1 MDTRRKLPRIC
12 RAINRLGENPL
23 WQYSVLVLHFC
34 GQTESVFAQFVFTYY
49 LVWRVYVRASIRDH
63 SEALRLS
70 NASVCGVYPLRNRD
84 IAFRAASENV
94 IGPRVCFAAI
104 AAIAIL

>member
-1 MDTRRKLPRIC
+1 M
-12 RAINRLGENPL
+12 
-23 WQYSVLVLHFC
+23 
-34 GQTESVFAQFVFTYY
+34 
-49 LVWRVYVRASIRDH
+49 RASIRDH
-63 SEALRLS
+63 SETLRLS

-84 IAFRAASENV
+84 IAFRAASESV